1 MKMGYMSGE
10 TLSLRSIKNMVTVRV
25 VNKNKR
31 NFLPWSRSGPS
42 LIALDFDFQAK
53 FELEHLDYEKQLM
66 KLVSRKE
73 RTGLIISNPSQS
85 LFLFV
90 DKHHVQVQLC
100 YKP

>member
-1 MKMGYMSGE
+1 M
-10 TLSLRSIKNMVTVRV
+10 
-25 VNKNKR
+25 
-31 NFLPWSRSGPS
+31 SGPS

-73 RTGLIISNPSQS
+73 RTGLIVSNASQS

-100 YKP
+100 YKPYLLKCTTVEPNGSNVQGKQRNSI